1 VKIVIVTDAWT
12 PQVNGVVRT
21 LQATRRELERL
32 GHLVTM
38 VTPESFATI
47 PCPGYPQIRLSL
59 LPYRR
64 LARRLRAEF
73 AHDGEIA
80 LHVATEGPLG
90 LAARRFCARH
100 RIPFTT
106 AYHTRYPQYLRAMF
120 GVPERW
126 TYAAMRRFH
135 AASAVVMA
143 ATDSVEAE
151 LRAAG
156 IEQVGRWTRGVD
168 TDVFRPTEPMPL
180 AVPKPIFAFVG
191 RVSVEKNIDAF
202 LQLDLPGSKVVAGD
216 GPALPRLRRRHP
228 EVLFLG
234 MQDSEQLARLYSAAD
249 AFVFPSRTDTFG
261 LVLLEALACGLP
273 VAAYPVQGPLD
284 VVGASAVAVLDE
296 DLRRAALAA
305 LRIDRARC
313 REFALTRSWRMA
325 TRQFVS
331 LLRPAFVRSGAI
343 RAAHAHASPD
353 GAQPPSSTPRVGGGM
368 PGHRSRSPAPS
379 SHR

>member
-1 VKIVIVTDAWT
+1 MRPVKIVIVTDAWS
-12 PQVNGVVRT
+12 PQINGVVRT
-21 LQATRRELERL
+21 LQATRRELERC
-32 GHLVTM
+32 GHAVAL
-38 VTPESFATI
+38 VTPESFATV
-47 PCPGYPQIRLSL
+47 PCPGYPEIRLSL
-59 LPYRR
+59 FPYRK

-73 AHDGEIA
+73 THDGEVA
-80 LHVATEGPLG
+80 LHIATEGPLG
-90 LAARRFCARH
+90 SAARRFCVRLH
-100 RIPFTT
+100 IPFTT
-106 AYHTRYPQYLRAMF
+106 AYHTRFPQYLRAMYAI
-120 GVPERW
+120 PENW
-126 TYAAMRRFH
+126 TYAVMRRFH
-135 AASAVVMA
+135 SSSAVVMA
-143 ATDSVEAE
+143 ATDTVESE

-156 IEQVGRWTRGVD
+156 IEKVARWTRGVD

-180 AVPKPIFAFVG
+180 DLPKPVFAFVG

-216 GPALPRLRRRHP
+216 GPALTRLRRRHP

-234 MQDSEQLARLYSAAD
+234 MQDSPQLARLYSAAD

-284 VVGASAVAVLDE
+284 VVGGSDVAVLDE
-296 DLRRAALAA
+296 DLRRAALTA

-313 REFALTRSWRMA
+313 REFALARSWRNA

-331 LLRPAFVRSGAI
+331 LLRPTFVRNGAI

-353 GAQPPSSTPRVGGGM
+353 GARTPS
-368 PGHRSRSPAPS
+368 
-379 SHR
+379 